1 MTAEEIALMAQHN
14 EPMPESFSLAEQLLY
29 KSIRLTYESFR
40 RGLIDRKQ
48 GAKEKQA
55 AMTRF
60 GIVQLQERVYREC
73 AKRAVEIGKLLA
85 EANKCGCETCR
96 KIADTYT
103 GIQRRINDKQE

>member
-55 AMTRF
+55 
-60 GIVQLQERVYREC
+60 GCYKQVQSGQHGYAVQSKASLCERRQQ
-73 AKRAVEIGKLLA
+73 R
-85 EANKCGCETCR
+85 CR
-96 KIADTYT
+96 
-103 GIQRRINDKQE
+103 QV